1 MNETKIRLSEQEM
14 EMVVNAGIILTKNSI
29 IKKAGLLLADLQQSF
44 HFIIQNKEYNL
55 PFEIIN
61 SSAKISKGEN
71 YEGLPYLILDY
82 PRYFTKPDI
91 FAIRTMFWWG
101 NFFSITLHLSGKF
114 MFDLAP
120 QLQNAYPTL
129 QQAGFL
135 VSSGENE
142 WAHHFEKNNY
152 IVLDADFKNEFERK
166 TEEEKFIKLAKQ
178 YPLNSW
184 HEIKGMLEKDFKI
197 LTDICFR

>member
-44 HFIIQNKEYNL
+44 HTIIQNEQYNL
-55 PFEIIN
+55 PLELMN

-101 NFFSITLHLSGKF
+101 NFFSLTLHLSGKCK
-114 MFDLAP
+114 FDLAS
-120 QLQNAYPTL
+120 QLQNAYSIL
-129 QQAGFL
+129 QNAGFL

-142 WAHHFEKNNY
+142 WMHHFEKNNY
-152 IVLDADFKNEFERK
+152 TVMDAGFETEFKIK
-166 TEEEKFIKLAKQ
+166 TEKERFIKLAKQ

-184 HEIKGMLEKDFKI
+184 HEVKGLLEKDFKL
-197 LTDICFR
+197 LTGVCFR